1 MTPRIHALPETH
13 AVPAPAAGPRAW
25 PRGWRA
31 AAGLTSVA
39 AGAVIIA
46 GAFLPWVEA
55 FAGLVQVP
63 GVRGI
68 NGQILAAAGALIA
81 VTGLYQLG
89 RGGQAPRWITGL
101 TGFAAAGFSG
111 YLLIQLAKTMRVLG
125 SDSMVIARS
134 GPGLWVAAAGSAAAF
149 ATLFFPPSSQATL
162 RRDTGRPVLAWVAD
176 RDSAGLRRGLQVALG
191 IVWLADAALQYQPYM
206 FTKAST
212 ASMLMPAAMGEP
224 AFVSGPVLTT
234 MRLMTTHV
242 AASNGLFATIQ
253 LALAVGL
260 LWRPTARVALAGTI
274 AWSLSVW
281 WLGEGLGGI
290 FSGMANPLTGAP
302 GAALLYALLAILIW
316 PAVQP
321 GRTGA
326 SVAGASVAGAS
337 VAGASV
343 AAGSPLGR
351 GARLVWFVLWGTM
364 AGLMLAAS
372 ARSAS
377 LTGPGGTQATVV
389 TIGFAAVFALTAVGV
404 FLPATVRP
412 ALLLAVI
419 AALVI
424 WATSEDFGTVFS
436 GSATDLNTGP
446 LLVLIALAYWP
457 AGSLASSRRSPSS
470 SRA

>member
-1 MTPRIHALPETH
+1 MTPRIHALPETQ
-13 AVPAPAAGPRAW
+13 AIPAPAAGPRAW

-39 AGAVIIA
+39 AGAVILA

-81 VTGLYQLG
+81 VTGLYQLV
-89 RGGQAPRWITGL
+89 RGGQAARWITGL

-162 RRDTGRPVLAWVAD
+162 RRDTGRPVLAWVTD

-224 AFVSGPVLTT
+224 AFVSGPVLAT
-234 MRLMTTHV
+234 MRLMTAHV
-242 AASNGLFATIQ
+242 AVWNGMFATIQ

-281 WLGEGLGGI
+281 WLGEGLGGV

-321 GRTGA
+321 VRTA
-326 SVAGASVAGAS
+326 VK
-337 VAGASV
+337 
-343 AAGSPLGR
+343 R
-351 GARLVWFVLWGTM
+351 
-364 AGLMLAAS
+364 AAS
-372 ARSAS
+372 ATACQPAGRWQPA
-377 LTGPGGTQATVV
+377 GPRGQGGLVHPVGHHGRADA
-389 TIGFAAVFALTAVGV
+389 GGPRPVGV
-404 FLPATVRP
+404 ADRARRHPGDRRDHRVRGGVRP
-412 ALLLAVI
+412 DGGRRVPARHGAARPAASRDRGAGHLGDERGLRHGVLWFRHRREYRPAARPDRPGLLAGRI
-419 AALVI
+419 P
-424 WATSEDFGTVFS
+424 G
-436 GSATDLNTGP
+436 
-446 LLVLIALAYWP
+446 
-457 AGSLASSRRSPSS
+457 
-470 SRA
+470 